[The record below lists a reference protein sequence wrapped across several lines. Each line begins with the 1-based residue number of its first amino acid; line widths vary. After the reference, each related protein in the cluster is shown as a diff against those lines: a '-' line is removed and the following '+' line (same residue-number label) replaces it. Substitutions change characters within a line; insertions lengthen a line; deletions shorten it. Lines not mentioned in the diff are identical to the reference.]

1 MKAYEAVVKRIT
13 ELCHTRNI
21 SIDQLAYRSGM
32 APSTLKNIIHGN
44 SKNPGIT
51 TIQKLCNGLDISMP
65 DFFNTEYFW
74 NLDQEIE

>member
-1 MKAYEAVVKRIT
+1 MKAYEAVVRRIT
-13 ELCHTRNI
+13 ELCQARNI

-32 APSTLKNIIHGN
+32 APSTLKNIIHKN
-44 SKNPGIT
+44 SKNPGIA